1 MMEAIKQK
9 TTNQIL
15 WIINEKNMKTGDI
28 NLNFNESSQTKKN
41 ILSKKQE
48 TRVENLIYEQPQNKT
63 DSMKFASC

>member
-1 MMEAIKQK
+1 
-9 TTNQIL
+9 
-15 WIINEKNMKTGDI
+15 MKTGDI